1 MINILIADNHPIIRL
16 GMSVVFESTEDF
28 SLLDTVSHTEALFNA
43 LEKTNPD
50 IVILELDIPEINGIA
65 ALRRL
70 KRHYPNIKVLIYS
83 AQPENVY
90 ALSCIKAGAY
100 GYLPKTARIDQIL
113 TALHQISQGKIYLS
127 SAIATTLKSDA
138 SKESENQIRFKK
150 LSSRE
155 VEVLKLLSS
164 GKKNKEVAEGLDINE
179 KTVSTY
185 KARLMKKLGVS
196 NIVDLLQQA
205 RALELY

>member
-1 MINILIADNHPIIRL
+1 
-16 GMSVVFESTEDF
+16 
-28 SLLDTVSHTEALFNA
+28 
-43 LEKTNPD
+43 
-50 IVILELDIPEINGIA
+50 
-65 ALRRL
+65 
-70 KRHYPNIKVLIYS
+70 
-83 AQPENVY
+83 
-90 ALSCIKAGAY
+90 LSCIKAGAY

-155 VEVLKLLSS
+155 IEVLKLLSS